1 MWKLNRIHA
10 TNIASYQEV
19 TFEPTQDVAT
29 VVYGNNMD
37 NPGQPSNGS
46 GKSALLEM
54 IAIGL
59 TGEPLRK
66 VNAEGIINDLC
77 NSATI
82 DIQLENNVGNH
93 VLNISRTLNR
103 KSSQEITCEL
113 DTTPVVQASVSDYNK
128 YILDLI
134 GLTKDEIYNN
144 YILTEEHYK
153 SFLLASDR
161 DKKDIINR
169 FSNGIIVDGAIE
181 SLSTDIEEAEKKV
194 EEASLKVSKCSGSI
208 EAVKEEIEKAK
219 ENAASSTLSRKNK
232 INELK
237 ERISEKESCIK
248 MSKEDARSAELSLKK
263 SLDLI
268 EDINQCEAKKIGFVE
283 SYEYVAKIM
292 SDNGYSFTNYVN
304 AVKETRES
312 LNAVNAKIEK
322 LEKEVKIATAAYED
336 LKKLEDDKQAEI
348 TEYSGNNCTDYNN
361 YKKEIPELVL
371 KIKQGEEE
379 LDNLQKEISKKN
391 KLIYEID
398 AKLGGAVVCPH
409 CNTKFIVHSDE
420 SIESLS
426 EKRNEY
432 SNAISELND
441 KKTKLTKK
449 YERTKKELFADRDY
463 VESYDKDIREMN
475 NEMSDI
481 LNKVNDCVVEKSKIQ
496 KNIDNA
502 LVEKKELDRDIADA
516 IDDMFSEAR
525 NTINNGIDDIENNI
539 KQFNNSVSVA
549 EGMISTYKSSIKELE
564 ENKADS
570 MEDQLKKSLE
580 SYTSQIAAL
589 NKEYDKENGAL
600 LELQN
605 QNRRFVEF
613 KTYLANTK
621 IEALG
626 RITNDFLEQIGSD
639 TRIKYSGY
647 TVLKSGK
654 IRDKISISLI
664 RDGMDC
670 GSIFKFSKGERARV
684 NLANILAMHKLTN
697 VSCDDGKGLDLLIL
711 DEVLD
716 GTDEGGL
723 NNIMNALNSL
733 GITSLVVSHGKISE
747 NYPHK
752 LLINKQ
758 NGISFI

>member
-1 MWKLNRIHA
+1 MWKLYRIHA

-19 TFEPTQDVAT
+19 TFEPEQDVAT

-66 VNAEGIINDLC
+66 VNAEGIINDLY
-77 NSATI
+77 NSAKI
-82 DIQLENNVGNH
+82 DIQLENNVGKH
-93 VLNISRTLNR
+93 VLNVSRTLNR

-113 DTTPVVQASVSDYNK
+113 DANPVVQASISDYNK

-169 FSNGIIVDGAIE
+169 FSNGILVDGAIE
-181 SLSTDIEEAEKKV
+181 SLSADIEEAERNV

-219 ENAASSTLSRKNK
+219 ENAASSALSKEKN
-232 INELK
+232 IEILNG
-237 ERISEKESCIK
+237 RISDKEACIK
-248 MSKEDARSAELSLKK
+248 NDK
-263 SLDLI
+263 SLVSSRETSLNDLNYFKEEI
-268 EDINQCEAKKIGFVE
+268 KKYDELAPGLTE
-283 SYEYVAKIM
+283 GYEHLSKLM
-292 SDNGYSFTNYVN
+292 SEKGHTLTNYVDE
-304 AVKETRES
+304 VKETREH
-312 LNAVNAKIEK
+312 LAAVNKKIKVLETEK
-322 LEKEVKIATAAYED
+322 AFVVLSYED
-336 LKKLEDDKQAEI
+336 NKKLASDKQAEI
-348 TEYSGNNCTDYNN
+348 VEYSGTNCTDYNN
-361 YKKEIPELVL
+361 YKKEIPELEN
-371 KIKQGEEE
+371 KIKSDRIE
-379 LDNLQKEISKKN
+379 LDNLEKEISSNN
-391 KLIYEID
+391 KLIYSID

-409 CNTKFIVHSDE
+409 CNTKFMANAEE
-420 SIESLS
+420 SIDSLS
-426 EKRNEY
+426 EKKEEY
-432 SNAISELND
+432 TKRVSELTE
-441 KKTKLTKK
+441 KKTKLIKK
-449 YERTKKELFADRDY
+449 YERRMKEMFADRDY
-463 VESYDKDIREMN
+463 VETYDRDIRE
-475 NEMSDI
+475 
-481 LNKVNDCVVEKSKIQ
+481 LNDELSSLFKKVDDAVAEKNKIQ
-496 KNIDNA
+496 EKIYDA
-502 LVEKKELDRDIADA
+502 AAEKKELEKDIVNA
-516 IDDMFSEAR
+516 IDDMFSEVY
-525 NTINNGIDDIENNI
+525 GFIDSDITETKNNI
-539 KQFNNSVSVA
+539 QQLKNAITVN
-549 EGMISTYKSSIKELE
+549 EGMIATYNKSIKELE
-564 ENKADS
+564 ENKIDS
-570 MEDQLKKSLE
+570 MEDQLNKSLE
-580 SYTSQIAAL
+580 SYTSQIEKL
-589 NKEYDKENGAL
+589 NKDYDKKNADL
-600 LELQN
+600 LELQS

-654 IRDKISISLI
+654 VRDKISISLM

-723 NNIMNALNSL
+723 NSIMNALNSL

-747 NYPHK
+747 NYPNK

-758 NGISFI
+758 NGISYI